1 MRPRREA
8 CSGAGAVESD
18 VEKILR
24 NADKLRFLGP
34 NRAFV
39 TLLFAIWANRKRG
52 WLSQLMRIVLLGIG
66 AGSAGYWSGFF
77 S

>member
-1 MRPRREA
+1 M
-8 CSGAGAVESD
+8 SDESD

-24 NADKLRFLGP
+24 NAGKLEYLGR

-39 TLLFAIWANRKRG
+39 AILFAIWANRKRG
-52 WLSQLMRIVLLGIG
+52 WLSHALRVGALTAG
-66 AGSAGYWSGFF
+66 AGGVGYWSGFF